1 MTSRNG
7 KQLQSFKGVTK
18 ILNFELRKILISINV
33 PCEIRAYR
41 CEKISEINKRTGT
54 FIWYSIVEIVY
65 HSKFQKDESLFLQKN
80 VAFKLIPYQSYHL
93 LRHIFINISV
103 KLYLY

>member
-33 PCEIRAYR
+33 PSEIRAYR
-41 CEKISEINKRTGT
+41 WEKISEINKRTGT
-54 FIWYSIVEIVY
+54 FISYCRVIYNNMQCKVWVKKKWTDVSSYT
-65 HSKFQKDESLFLQKN
+65 SKMMNPTTITL
-80 VAFKLIPYQSYHL
+80 KL
-93 LRHIFINISV
+93 RCN
-103 KLYLY
+103 

>member
-33 PCEIRAYR
+33 PSKIKAHWL
-41 CEKISEINKRTGT
+41 EKMSEINKCTGT
-54 FIWYSIVEIVY
+54 FILYLGIT
-65 HSKFQKDESLFLQKN
+65 
-80 VAFKLIPYQSYHL
+80 
-93 LRHIFINISV
+93 SV
-103 KLYLY
+103 KLKNSYYFKYRLI